1 MSDDDS
7 GSISFATTSGYPNGL
22 SGLLVAP
29 ATPPKWNS
37 ARTALRAGVAG
48 GVLSTIA
55 VATAA
60 PGGGGADWPE
70 VPTAVI
76 VAALAAFAG
85 ATAVGIPFLIHK
97 SRQIKNENA
106 HFAESMEYR
115 KRLERE
121 TLEKLKRSTEL
132 ATLMDLNQGQIKDYH
147 LIVTQQADKSF
158 KSSQTAMWV
167 GILML
172 VGCLF
177 AGFYFNV
184 TEIRWFVAGVA
195 AISSTM
201 AGYLTRT
208 YLFMYKESIAQLN
221 RYFDQPVLNSY
232 YLTAER
238 LSHGLEDGPRHE
250 MRRQIIH
257 EVLKTS
263 AAMSSKRY
271 EPEPEA
277 ADEPK
282 IPRQKKKKQKAKP

>member
-1 MSDDDS
+1 MGNDDGQNTVTITGG
-7 GSISFATTSGYPNGL
+7 GSTTGQL
-22 SGLLVAP
+22 TRLL
-29 ATPPKWNS
+29 ATPPLPRRNAVS
-37 ARTALRAGVAG
+37 TALRAAVAG

-55 VATAA
+55 VAATS
-60 PGGGGADWPE
+60 PEGGNWPK
-70 VPTAVI
+70 VPTEYI
-76 VAALAAFAG
+76 VAALAAFVG
-85 ATAVGIPFLIHK
+85 GTAVGIPFLIQK
-97 SRQIKNENA
+97 SRQLRNENA

-115 KRLERE
+115 KQLEKE
-121 TLEKLKRSTEL
+121 ALEKLRKSTEL
-132 ATLMDLNQGQIKDYH
+132 ATLMELNQGQIKDYH
-147 LIVTQQADKSF
+147 EIVTQQADKSF

-195 AISSTM
+195 AISSAM

-250 MRRQIIH
+250 MRRHIIH

-263 AAMSSKRY
+263 AAMSGKRY

-282 IPRQKKKKQKAKP
+282 IPRQKKKKPKAKP